1 MRENVRVRTLASI
14 AVTAAALVGASL
26 AAASSAVV
34 TCGSH
39 HGFVVY
45 TQNVGCPTAKR
56 TLTKIEKLPYKGGKA
71 VPGVS
76 PPSVTAIVR
85 SLPGWVCAVTYNK
98 KTKKVRSG
106 SCLKKGTRASGF
118 GFTRGGAPVPLPPGV
133 SPGTTGAS
141 GPTGSTGSG
150 SGGIGY

>member
-1 MRENVRVRTLASI
+1 MRENMRVGTLVAI
-14 AVTAAALVGASL
+14 AVSAAALVGVSV

-45 TQNVGCPTAKR
+45 VQSVGCPTAKR

-85 SLPGWVCAVTYNK
+85 TLPGWLCAVMYNK

-106 SCLKKGTRASGF
+106 SCLKKGTQASGF

-133 SPGTTGAS
+133 QTGGTGAS
-141 GPTGSTGSG
+141 GPTGSS
-150 SGGIGY
+150 SVGY

>member
-1 MRENVRVRTLASI
+1 MRENVLVRVL
-14 AVTAAALVGASL
+14 VLAAALTAALAGASV
-26 AAASSAVV
+26 AAASPAVV

-45 TQNVGCPTAKR
+45 VQGVGCPTAKR
-56 TLTKIEKLPYKGGKA
+56 TLTKIEKLPYRGGKA

-76 PPSVTAIVR
+76 PPSVTATVR
-85 SLPGWVCAVTYNK
+85 SLSGWVCAVTYNK

-106 SCLKKGTRASGF
+106 SCLKKGTQASGF
-118 GFTRGGAPVPLPPGV
+118 GFTKGGAPVPLPPGV
-133 SPGTTGAS
+133 STGATGAS
-141 GPTGSTGSG
+141 GATGATGSG